1 MESDN
6 IPKIW
11 LHFFSPWEVEA
22 RPLPRYA
29 WYKDHTLESVQSS
42 TPYMP
47 GNTSAT
53 TLMVEFVL
61 GWSLFLPSGP
71 LPRRIRQV
79 QIYDTLYRYTLYTT
93 VLSLGNLGRCP
104 ELRAGSIAAE
114 CEGCYWS
121 GRLLVESWCFF
132 VEPITDFR
140 LLRLECHFYFLFSF
154 LIFLV
159 PIHVWYHVAAIHYW
173 IHQATGES

>member
-11 LHFFSPWEVEA
+11 LHIFPPWEVEA
-22 RPLPRYA
+22 RPLPRCA
-29 WYKDHTLESVQSS
+29 WYKDHTLKLVQSS

-47 GNTSAT
+47 GITSAT

-71 LPRRIRQV
+71 LPWRIRQV
-79 QIYDTLYRYTLYTT
+79 QIHSVQLYST

-114 CEGCYWS
+114 CGSCYWS

-140 LLRLECHFYFLFSF
+140 LLRLECHFYFLFYFYF
-154 LIFLV
+154 LIFLI
-159 PIHVWYHVAAIHYW
+159 PQYTSGI
-173 IHQATGES
+173 E